1 MLALPARPLTT
12 SSEAPAAEPATGK
25 ASNVSDV
32 KKHLGTLLTSVAMIA
47 GLALLG
53 FLAWSWW
60 QSRLP
65 GSYDVMSYGTVD
77 DGGAQPIAHHHFGV
91 DSLSGP
97 AGKPD
102 YRLTLTAERAPIR
115 LASGK
120 TIDAW
125 TFNGR
130 SPGPELRVRTGDLV
144 QVALVNKDIGDGV
157 TIHWHGLDVPNAED
171 GVAGVTQNAVAPGGR
186 YVYRFR
192 PEQVGTFW
200 YHTHQDASQGVKQGL
215 FGALVVE
222 AKAKAHGLDLALPVH
237 TFSSRTAIGTHDD
250 VQRRAVRPGTPVRLR
265 LIDTDSSSARFRLS
279 GMRPSVVAIDGAEI
293 RPAPV
298 PPGEAIE
305 IGAGGRYDL
314 AFRMPDGVAS
324 VEVVNSKAALI
335 LSPDGTGEP
344 AAVPSRPVFDP
355 AARRRAAPALRGAHF
370 DRTFNLTIGKKVG
383 FLNGRPGR
391 HWALNGKL
399 YPRVPMFE
407 VTKGDLVR
415 INLTNDSSSVHP
427 MHLHGHHV
435 LVLTRN
441 GKAVS
446 PWSTDTLLMLPH
458 ERYSVAFRAE
468 NPGLWMLHCH
478 NLQHAADGLTM
489 HLMYAGVSTPFRA
502 GKSAHND
509 PE

>member
-1 MLALPARPLTT
+1 M
-12 SSEAPAAEPATGK
+12 
-25 ASNVSDV
+25 
-32 KKHLGTLLTSVAMIA
+32 KKHLGTALTTVAMLA
-47 GLALLG
+47 GVALLG

-65 GSYDVMSYGTVD
+65 GSYDVTAYGAVD
-77 DGGAQPIAHHHFGV
+77 DGGAPPVAHDH
-91 DSLSGP
+91 LSVPRLTGP
-97 AGKPD
+97 EGKPD
-102 YRLTLTAERAPIR
+102 YRVTLTAEKAPVR
-115 LASGK
+115 LSSGQEVN
-120 TIDAW
+120 AW
-125 TFNGR
+125 TFDG
-130 SPGPELRVRTGDLV
+130 SAPGPELRIRQGQLV
-144 QVALVNKDIGDGV
+144 QVTLVNRDIDDGV

-171 GVAGVTQNAVAPGGR
+171 GVAGVTQDAVEPGGR

-200 YHTHQDASQGVKQGL
+200 YHTHQDASEGVKQGL
-215 FGALVVE
+215 YGPLVIE
-222 AKAKAHGLDLALPVH
+222 PRQKPRGLDLALPVH
-237 TFSSRTAIGTHDD
+237 TFSGRTAIGTHDD
-250 VQRRAVRPGTPVRLR
+250 VWRKAVRPGTLVRLR
-265 LIDTDSSSARFRLS
+265 LINTDSASQQLRLS
-279 GMRPSVVAIDGAEI
+279 GMQPAVVAIDGAQI
-293 RPAPV
+293 PPARLQ
-298 PPGEAIE
+298 PGERIE
-305 IGAGGRYDL
+305 IGAGGRYDV
-314 AFRMPDGVAS
+314 AFVMPNGAAT
-324 VEVVNSKAALI
+324 VEAANSKAALL

-344 AAVPSRPVFDP
+344 PATSSGPVFDP
-355 AARRRAAPALRGAHF
+355 GAQASGYTEYARAKF
-370 DRTFNLTIGKKVG
+370 DRTFDLTISKKVG

-407 VTKGDLVR
+407 VAKGDLVR
-415 INLTNDSSSVHP
+415 INLNNDSSSVHP

-435 LVLTRN
+435 VVLTRN

-458 ERYSVAFRAE
+458 ERYSVAFRAN

-489 HLMYAGVSTPFRA
+489 HLMYAGVATPYRA

>member
-1 MLALPARPLTT
+1 MLTA
-12 SSEAPAAEPATGK
+12 
-25 ASNVSDV
+25 
-32 KKHLGTLLTSVAMIA
+32 VAMIA

-65 GSYDVMSYGTVD
+65 GRYDVMSYGAVD
-77 DGGAQPIAHHHFGV
+77 DGGAQPIAHNHFGV
-91 DSLSGP
+91 AVAHRPEGQAELQGHADRREGSGAARVGP
-97 AGKPD
+97 GG
-102 YRLTLTAERAPIR
+102 ERA
-115 LASGK
+115 
-120 TIDAW
+120 
-125 TFNGR
+125 GR
-130 SPGPELRVRTGDLV
+130 STAAPPAPSFASRQGDLV
-144 QVALVNKDIGDGV
+144 QVTLVNKDIGDGV

-171 GVAGVTQNAVAPGGR
+171 GVAGVTQNAVEPGGR

-200 YHTHQDASQGVKQGL
+200 YHTHQDASEGVKQGL
-215 FGALVVE
+215 FGALVIDP
-222 AKAKAHGLDLALPVH
+222 KQRPRGLDLALPVH
-237 TFSSRTAIGTHDD
+237 TFSGRTAIGTHDD
-250 VQRRAVRPGTPVRLR
+250 VWRKAVRPGTPVRLR
-265 LIDTDSSSARFRLS
+265 LINTDSASAKFQLS

-293 RPAPV
+293 APARV
-298 PPGEAIE
+298 PPGEPIE
-305 IGAGGRYDL
+305 IGAGGRYDI

-324 VEVVNSKAALI
+324 VEVENSKAALV
-335 LSPDGTGEP
+335 LSPDGTGNP
-344 AAVPSRPVFDP
+344 TAAPSGPTFDP
-355 AARRRAAPALRGAHF
+355 AARARTTPILQGAHF
-370 DRTFNLTIGKKVG
+370 DRTFELTISKKVG

-391 HWALNGKL
+391 HWALNGEL

-407 VTKGDLVR
+407 VAKGDLVR

-427 MHLHGHHV
+427 MHLHGHHF

-458 ERYSVAFRAE
+458 ERYSVAFRAN

-478 NLQHAADGLTM
+478 NLKHAADGLTM
-489 HLMYAGVSTPFRA
+489 HLMYAGVTTPYRA